1 MKPALFLKNETEFYD
16 LTYDLI
22 STLEYLHSSDY
33 SRNNKMSDE
42 QYCYLLRSLLISL
55 TKKIKSLE
63 MIKFTS
69 PEYKAE
75 AYKMIRMLTGL
86 KKTVNS
92 NIKKYGNGQF
102 FYYNEDGSIY
112 TPDEDIQE

>member
-1 MKPALFLKNETEFYD
+1 MKPELFSKNEMEFYD

-22 STLEYLHSSDY
+22 STLQYLHSSDY
-33 SRNNKMSDE
+33 CEKNKMSDE
-42 QYCYLLRSLLISL
+42 QYCFVMRSLLISL

-63 MIKFTS
+63 MVKFTS

-92 NIKKYGNGQF
+92 TIKKYGNGQF
-102 FYYNEDGSIY
+102 FYYNEDGSLY
-112 TPDEDIQE
+112 TPEEDFQD